1 MSDVKVKFSAEDQNL
16 SKTVSNLQRDLERL
30 DSKSKDA
37 SKGFDMSFGKIGL
50 AAGVAGVAVKA
61 GMMAVEAATAAASAV
76 VAGFGQAIDLGG
88 QLTDLSSR
96 TGESAGSLLVLQRAF
111 ENTGVGAEKV
121 GPSLNKLQ
129 KFMAEAAAGGAEQS
143 ATLNALGLSMSDL
156 AGKTPSEQMQVLA
169 QKIAGISDPAERARA
184 SMEVFG
190 KSGGELLP
198 LLNNF
203 SGELEGARGQL
214 GSLPDV
220 MDRSARTFDDFGD
233 GIGAL
238 SSKAMEFA
246 AGFLESALPALN
258 TFTAALSGID
268 AAGWGQAL
276 MKQIMSVADF
286 LIGAFK
292 APMPAVEAIG
302 SALDAGMRIA
312 ANNYLNSLI
321 DAGNF
326 LKAFFTSDLPGLIA
340 GQLGNALIKMGVD
353 FAKDFVDR
361 INIVVKAFEQFFG
374 TAIQGIVS
382 FFSNSFNRIVNA
394 FAADF
399 QNAMS
404 DPIGFVTGKFSSA
417 LSAVTKDGA
426 LTFQSSFDSASGS
439 VLDKVSAGLGSVS
452 DMYGERLKTGT
463 AAIKDEF
470 GNLISSIEPSTKDF
484 FGAVP
489 ASAKAVEKLKEV
501 EASGTKIREDFLK
514 ASESTDNSKKN
525 TAAAVTDASAIAG
538 SFNKAEGSTKK
549 IREELSTSAKLLKD
563 IEGAQKKDE
572 IDRGGRLEKR
582 AQNQISQGNFT
593 GARNTARQI
602 QRNETDVAIRG
613 SGKNRDRRDLS
624 DIGKDFGLRMQLGEK
639 GSDFANRIK
648 DAKEGNSYADKM
660 GRSVRKG
667 ETFSDQDSISK
678 MKKGIKDEITKQNVD
693 KPNQD
698 GSKTGD
704 SGGSGGDK
712 NKPQTLD
719 AMVSALLDLVKKI
732 EPKLPTSALAA

>member
-1 MSDVKVKFSAEDQNL
+1 MSDVTVEFGAKDTNL
-16 SKTVSNLQRDLERL
+16 SSTISKLKGDL
-30 DSKSKDA
+30 SSTQAAAKNA

-129 KFMAEAAAGGAEQS
+129 KFMVEAAAGGAEQS

-203 SGELEGARGQL
+203 SGELDGARGQL

-233 GIGAL
+233 GMGAL

-276 MKQIMSVADF
+276 MKQVMSVADF

-292 APMPAVEAIG
+292 SPMPAIEAIG
-302 SALDAGMRIA
+302 AALSAGVRIA
-312 ANNYLNSLI
+312 GNNYLNSLI
-321 DAGNF
+321 DGGNF

-361 INIVVKAFEQFFG
+361 INIVVKTFEQFFG

-382 FFSNSFNRIVNA
+382 FFSDSFNRIVNA
-394 FAADF
+394 FASDF
-399 QNAMS
+399 KNAMS
-404 DPIGFVTGKFSSA
+404 DPIGFVTGKFNSA

-452 DMYGERLKTGT
+452 DMYGDRLKTGT
-463 AAIKDEF
+463 AAIQDQF
-470 GNLISSIEPSTKDF
+470 GNLISGIEPSTKDF

-489 ASAKAVEKLKEV
+489 ASAEAVEKMKEV
-501 EASGTKIREDFLK
+501 EATGTKLREDFLN
-514 ASESTDNSKKN
+514 ASESADKAKKN
-525 TAAAVTDASAIAG
+525 TSGAVADADAIAG

-549 IREELSTSAKLLKD
+549 IKEELSTSAKLMKD
-563 IEGAQKKDE
+563 ITEAQAKDSV
-572 IDRGGRLEKR
+572 DKGGRLEKQ
-582 AQNQISQGNFT
+582 AQNQIQRGDFG
-593 GARNTARQI
+593 GARVTADKIAQ
-602 QRNETDVAIRG
+602 NEIEQSIRG
-613 SGKNRDRRDLS
+613 TGKNMDRRS
-624 DIGKDFGLRMQLGEK
+624 IADIGKDFGLRQQLGEN
-639 GSDFANRIK
+639 SRDFTSRLK
-648 DAKEGNSYADKM
+648 DVREGRAVADKF
-660 GRSVRKG
+660 GGSSKLPDRPGQDGAKTAPG
-667 ETFSDQDSISK
+667 ETSGTAT
-678 MKKGIKDEITKQNVD
+678 KGGLEGMVDAIKI
-693 KPNQD
+693 
-698 GSKTGD
+698 
-704 SGGSGGDK
+704 
-712 NKPQTLD
+712 
-719 AMVSALLDLVKKI
+719 LLEKI
-732 EPKLPTSALAA
+732 EPRLPVAALTA

>member
-96 TGESAGSLLVLQRAF
+96 TGETAGSLLVLQRAF
-111 ENTGVGAEKV
+111 ENTGVGADKV
-121 GPSLNKLQ
+121 GPSINKLQ
-129 KFMAEAAAGGAEQS
+129 KFLADAAAGGAEQS
-143 ATLNALGLSMSDL
+143 ATLTALGLSMQDL
-156 AGKTPSEQMQVLA
+156 AGKTPTEQMQVLA

-203 SGELEGARGQL
+203 SGELDGARGQL
-214 GSLPDV
+214 GSMPEV
-220 MDRSARTFDDFGD
+220 MDRSARAMDDLGD
-233 GIGAL
+233 SLDAIG
-238 SSKAMEFA
+238 KKTTEFA
-246 AGFLESALPALN
+246 AGFLEDALPALN
-258 TFTAALSGID
+258 TFTAALSGVD
-268 AAGWGQAL
+268 ATGWGQKA
-276 MKQIMSVADF
+276 MEMVMSVSD
-286 LIGAFK
+286 LLLGAFK
-292 APMPAVEAIG
+292 NPLGV
-302 SALDAGMRIA
+302 
-312 ANNYLNSLI
+312 I
-321 DAGNF
+321 DAWY
-326 LKAFFTSDLPGLIA
+326 
-340 GQLGNALIKMGVD
+340 
-353 FAKDFVDR
+353 
-361 INIVVKAFEQFFG
+361 
-374 TAIQGIVS
+374 
-382 FFSNSFNRIVNA
+382 
-394 FAADF
+394 
-399 QNAMS
+399 
-404 DPIGFVTGKFSSA
+404 
-417 LSAVTKDGA
+417 LSAVRFYKDLGNGLVNSA
-426 LTFQSSFDSASGS
+426 LTFTDFLMKSFETNLPS
-439 VLDKVSAGLGSVS
+439 
-452 DMYGERLKTGT
+452 
-463 AAIKDEF
+463 AIKAYLTQGFIDSTLTFSRYLIQALMTFSEGLSTIPGFQDAAAKMFDVLSSANDRIIAQQLDNLGKSKDAAAAVVEEF
-470 GNLISSIEPSTKDF
+470 GKAKDKTTLFKEDF
-484 FGAVP
+484 FG
-489 ASAKAVEKLKEV
+489 VE
-501 EASGTKIREDFLK
+501 
-514 ASESTDNSKKN
+514 ESTARMNEKFKEIEGSGKKVRQDFMEANASTEEVKKN
-525 TAAAVTDASAIAG
+525 TSAAVSDADAIAG

-549 IREELSTSAKLLKD
+549 IKEELSTSAKLLKD
-563 IEGAQKKDE
+563 LEGAQKKDE
-572 IDRGGRLEKR
+572 IDRGGRLEKK

-613 SGKNRDRRDLS
+613 SGKNRDRRNLA
-624 DIGKDFGLRMQLGEK
+624 DIGKDFGLRQQLGEK

-648 DAKEGNSYADKM
+648 DAKEGNSVADKF
-660 GRSVRKG
+660 GN
-667 ETFSDQDSISK
+667 SK
-678 MKKGIKDEITKQNVD
+678 KVD

-719 AMVSALLDLVKKI
+719 AMVSALLELVKKI